1 MDPRVTLNI
10 AEADLRR
17 MIRKKALILVLL
29 LILAP
34 LMVSLIARAQ
44 GKTEALTSI
53 PGVERLWAVFMA
65 AKMPNPLLSSV
76 SLAAWS
82 WLVAIAFGGDL
93 LVSDMKEAAASL
105 YVTRATR
112 EEYLMGKLLA
122 ITVFYLIVTLS
133 SATSAI
139 LSAWILVGRQD
150 LVWLAYAMAVVMA
163 LGLLPLTLLSA
174 LTGAATKSVLAG
186 ILLGFIAYQ
195 ACGVVMAVAGMYY
208 AHGDVGGMIE
218 FQAKYE
224 PLIPLTASMSL
235 HIVLYS
241 HVTGEPY
248 LSGIEVV
255 TGSRIEVHP
264 SLLAYTASMIIGI
277 LSLLT
282 ILWLYLRRANL

>member
-1 MDPRVTLNI
+1 MDPKVILNI

-17 MIRKKALILVLL
+17 IARKKALILVLL

-34 LMVSLIARAQ
+34 LIVSLIARIQ
-44 GKTEALTSI
+44 GKSEALAGV

-82 WLVAIAFGGDL
+82 WLVAVAFGGDL
-93 LVSDMKEAAASL
+93 LASDIKEATARL

-112 EEYLMGKLLA
+112 GEYLLGKLVA

-133 SATSAI
+133 SATSAV
-139 LSAWILVGRQD
+139 LSAWVLAGRQD
-150 LVWLAYAMAVVMA
+150 LVWLAYAMAVAMA
-163 LGLLPLTLLSA
+163 VGLLPLTLLSA
-174 LTGAATKSVLAG
+174 LAGAALRSVLAG

-195 ACGVVMAVAGMYY
+195 ACGAVIAVAGMYY
-208 AHGDVGGMIE
+208 ARGDLGGMIE

-224 PLIPLTASMSL
+224 PLIPITAPMSL

-248 LSGIEVV
+248 LSGIGAVA
-255 TGSRIEVHP
+255 GSPVEVHP
-264 SLLAYTASMIIGI
+264 SLLAYTASTIIGV
-277 LSLLT
+277 LLLLI
-282 ILWLYLRRANL
+282 ILWLYFRRANL